1 MVGDASRA
9 SAELTSPGVCGAS
22 SPPDART
29 GVGASQDPPGPLRG
43 SWPDVQATPER
54 SREEDR
60 FFGRYAA
67 VCACATLLLFLGGLV
82 AAPADER
89 TGVVLISGFAGAVV
103 ALAAWFVWRGL
114 SRGLFLVTGIVL
126 MALGVV
132 VGAALP
138 DGLDGAAVLPLAGAL
153 LVLPVLRGRPLF
165 VMFALAFG
173 ASMVGETTAY
183 VVGGMTHLAG
193 LVSAPLSLAQS
204 GVMLAFTY
212 GLVWWVS
219 NQWRLASAR
228 SEEALATQRQALA
241 SQRQV
246 LALDER
252 LLATLDPQQVL
263 DLIADSLKAVV
274 PYDNLT
280 IYRVDR
286 DAGVFRPVL
295 ARDRFASLILE
306 NTFPL
311 EHGITG
317 WVVTHG
323 QAQCVNDAQRDPR
336 MALIPGTP
344 AEEESLIIV
353 PLLVNGEVGG
363 TLNVGRMG
371 GTASH
376 FDTSEFEIAQ
386 LFARQA
392 SIAVRDAEVHH
403 AVSTRAETDALT
415 GLYNRGTFEAHIVAL
430 LADRNAQPLTLLML
444 DLDGFKAFNDRHG
457 HPAGDALLSA
467 VAQAIGAAV
476 RDSDRV
482 YRYGGDEFAVLLPC
496 TASEVGTEVAKR
508 VAAAIAALDSMA
520 GESLTASVG
529 AASHSDDA
537 VTRDGLVLAADRAL
551 YRAKDLGGDGVAVA
565 NVGQVGWMSA
575 DSVTRCAGARK
586 GPEAT
591 SNVPAT
597 LASK

>member
-1 MVGDASRA
+1 MPGGTERRA
-9 SAELTSPGVCGAS
+9 S
-22 SPPDART
+22 DAR
-29 GVGASQDPPGPLRG
+29 AG
-43 SWPDVQATPER
+43 SEH
-54 SREEDR
+54 SRDDDR

-67 VCACATLLLFLGGLV
+67 LCACATLLLFLGGLV

-165 VMFALAFG
+165 VMFATAFG
-173 ASMVGETTAY
+173 ASLVGETAAY
-183 VVGGMTHLAG
+183 VVGGMTHLTR

-219 NQWRLASAR
+219 NQWRLASER
-228 SEEALATQRQALA
+228 SEEALAIQRQILA

-246 LALDER
+246 LALNER

-263 DLIADSLKAVV
+263 NLIADSLKAVV

-280 IYRVDR
+280 IYRVDH

-317 WVVTHG
+317 WVLTHG
-323 QAQCVNDAQRDPR
+323 VAQCVNDAQLDPR

-344 AEEESLIIV
+344 SEDESLIIV
-353 PLLVNGEVGG
+353 PLLIDGDVGG

-371 GTASH
+371 GAASH
-376 FDTSEFEIAQ
+376 FDSSEFEIAQ
-386 LFARQA
+386 LLASQA
-392 SIAVRDAEVHH
+392 SIALQNAEAHH
-403 AVSTRAETDALT
+403 AVSTRAATDALT
-415 GLYNRGTFEAHIVAL
+415 GLRNRGAFEEDIAAL

-444 DLDGFKAFNDRHG
+444 DLDGFKAFNDQLG
-457 HPAGDALLSA
+457 HPAGDRLLGT
-467 VAQAIGAAV
+467 VARAMSAAV
-476 RDSDRV
+476 RADDRV
-482 YRYGGDEFAVLLPC
+482 YRYGGDEFAVLLPG
-496 TASEVGTEVAKR
+496 TTRGVGEQVAQR
-508 VAAAIAALDSMA
+508 ICSAIAAIDA
-520 GESLTASVG
+520 GAGARITASVG
-529 AASHSDDA
+529 AASHPADA
-537 VTRDGLVLAADRAL
+537 ATRDDLVAAADTAL
-551 YRAKDLGGDGVAVA
+551 YRAKAPCDHRAV
-565 NVGQVGWMSA
+565 VDV
-575 DSVTRCAGARK
+575 AGAY
-586 GPEAT
+586 
-591 SNVPAT
+591 T
-597 LASK
+597 LAGAADRGSR